1 VTVEP
6 IPESLEAL
14 TMLSMA
20 AEGPLVPQL
29 QQAADKVVALVPE
42 CVGMSVSH
50 FDDDLTFTLLATS
63 DRLRM
68 LDAAQYLDGGPCEV
82 AAIDGA
88 DIDVDVDD
96 VLDED
101 RWQLF
106 ALASAA
112 QGVRSSLS
120 LPLRRRSSILGSVNL
135 YARTP
140 YAFIGREGDLARLF
154 GARMSD
160 AVANADLS
168 MASVGRAR
176 VAVKTL
182 EDHDTIVEAVNRLAA
197 IERVTP
203 AEAEDRLYDAANRA
217 GVDTL
222 SLARLLLET
231 RH

>member
-1 VTVEP
+1 
-6 IPESLEAL
+6 
-14 TMLSMA
+14 
-20 AEGPLVPQL
+20 
-29 QQAADKVVALVPE
+29 
-42 CVGMSVSH
+42 MSVSH
-50 FDDDLTFTLLATS
+50 FDDDLTFTLLATD

-68 LDAAQYLDGGPCEV
+68 LDATQYLDGGPCEV
-82 AAIDGA
+82 AALDG
-88 DIDVDVDD
+88 DDVDVDVNE

-120 LPLRRRSSILGSVNL
+120 LPLRRATGIIGSVNL
-135 YARTP
+135 YARGP

-182 EDHDTIVEAVNRLAA
+182 EDNDTISDAVNRLAA
-197 IERVTP
+197 LERVTKG
-203 AEAEDRLYDAANRA
+203 EAEDRLYDAANRA
-217 GVDTL
+217 GVTVL
-222 SLARLLLET
+222 SLAKLLLRIE
-231 RH
+231 H

>member
-1 VTVEP
+1 VEP

-14 TMLSMA
+14 TMVSVA
-20 AEGPLVPQL
+20 SGGALVSDL
-29 QQAADKVVALVPE
+29 QQVADKIVHLVPE

-63 DRLRM
+63 DRLRL
-68 LDAAQYLDGGPCEV
+68 LDAAQYLDGGPCE
-82 AAIDGA
+82 AAALDG
-88 DIDVDVDD
+88 DDVDVED

-120 LPLRRRSSILGSVNL
+120 LPLRRESGIIGSVNL
-135 YARTP
+135 YARTQ
-140 YAFIGREGDLARLF
+140 YAFIGREGDVARLF
-154 GARMSD
+154 GASMSD
-160 AVANADLS
+160 AIANADLT

-176 VAVKTL
+176 AAVKTL
-182 EDHDTIVEAVNRLAA
+182 DENDTILEAVSVLASVEQVSA
-197 IERVTP
+197 

-217 GVDTL
+217 GVSTV
-222 SLARLLLET
+222 SLARLLLKT
-231 RH
+231 RK